1 MQFLRRYTCV
11 STIALAL
18 VVALIVGCN
27 SITGTQLNSSPT
39 ATLSSS
45 SIAFGSVVPGAS
57 SPIRAISLSNTGSG
71 SLKISDI
78 SINGANSSS
87 FKLSNNCPASLAPGA
102 SCTLG
107 VGFLPM
113 TSGSYTAT
121 VTVAANATPAIQT
134 ITLVG
139 TAAAVQVKVNPE
151 LVILSSDE
159 SAQLTATVNPV
170 VNQGVT
176 WSISPVGAGNISSSG
191 LYTAPKYVDS
201 LQTVIAT
208 ASSQADTTASS
219 STTITLVPSAN
230 IVVDPPMATLGSRQ
244 SLQFTATVTGLSDTS
259 VKWSAVLGTIT
270 PSGLYTAPANTG
282 GVTVTDTITAT
293 SVLDPTKSAAA
304 ALNVVP
310 SGLVGWWPLDE
321 GSGLVAHDLSGQGNN
336 GSWSGFPSS
345 AKGTYYSSGL
355 VGSFAGYF
363 DGSDDQVNIGTRPA
377 YQFTGPFTIS
387 AWVNTVSSG
396 TIVSMQDAGSNGY
409 NLAIN
414 YGAIRFCVYANATE
428 QCTGGGSYPLSQPTW
443 IYFTATFDGSNIS
456 VYANGALINSKPA
469 VAPTASTGPLV
480 LGLAQRGGYSDLAG
494 SLNDVRIYSRALS
507 VSQMMSI
514 YNTDVGPPNAPANLE
529 TYPGNGQMGLSWDS
543 PTQGASLTGY
553 LVNYR
558 EHNTA
563 TWITSSLPSTDVTSS
578 IVGGLKNDVSYDFEV
593 IGVNRAGEGVPSTIL
608 TATPTVEAP
617 AISVSVAPG
626 VTSAAP
632 GAKISFIAN
641 VTNALDTSVTWSALR
656 GTIGAGGVYTAP
668 QNTGNGTITD
678 TITATSVE
686 DPTKSANAVINV
698 ASDLVGWWPLNEGK
712 GAVAYDISGQ
722 GHNGTWSGSPYPASG
737 TYYSSPGL
745 TGSFAGYFDGTDN
758 QVNIG
763 TPSVYQFTGPFTIS
777 AWVDTI
783 ASGTILTMQDG
794 GSNGYTL
801 AINYGV
807 VGFCVYANT
816 KQQCVGG
823 GSYPSSVPA
832 WTYFTAVFDGSYI
845 SIYANGSLIAVNP
858 AVAPTASAGPLVL
871 GVAQRGGYSNFVGSM
886 NDIRIYSRALSA
898 GEISSMY
905 NVVVGT
911 PTAPTRLRTYPGNAE
926 VGLSWDTPTQGAIV
940 TDYTVNYRESG
951 MTQWMRFSHNP
962 SILNQQVV
970 TGLSNGTNYQFEIIP
985 VSSIGDGVPSNVV
998 TATPS
1003 VVASSDGGANS
1014 VAPQSGA
1021 SSSSA
1026 SYVVTSDDDEF
1037 VGPFS
1042 SWLNV
1047 KTDFGAVGDGVADDT
1062 IAFQYALNALQAPSS
1077 HASVLYIPAGT
1088 YKITSSL
1095 DYVSRNCST
1104 YCTGKSIIGE
1114 SPTNT
1119 ILEWQGAPSGSSLIT
1134 LDGINRMQFDRLTL
1148 DGQGA
1153 LITLVNET
1161 MHQGCCYDGSNEY
1174 TDDVFENAAIG
1185 IQAGDNSVG
1194 CCSAETKVDRDI
1206 FVNLTEAGISFEDWN
1221 ALDWYVR
1228 YSTFEH
1234 DRFGVTNV
1242 YGEGGAINLDHNF
1255 FAYNTVDSCWG
1266 NGASQSYTYNTSYRS
1281 GTFVAGSP
1289 YGNLTILLGN
1299 TVLSSQGTS
1308 ISMPGIGPMTLI
1320 SNTVEGSVIAA
1331 EGGQP
1336 VTFSNGTVATPNSY
1350 VTSFSNTYVSASPFS
1365 VQNATY
1371 AVGDISGDLTS
1382 INDAAV
1388 SPSSIN
1394 KTVPMMPGPLPN
1406 YNRTIYEVPQS
1417 SSGTAIQ
1424 QTINQAVAENN
1435 GNRPVVH
1442 IPWGQYSVSST
1453 ISIPSNSDVQIVGD
1467 NIQTILN
1474 WSGSSSSPVFALLPS
1489 SHATIRNLQINAGS
1503 ASAGILVQ
1511 GNDQPGD
1518 RIYTNFVA
1526 EGSSG
1531 TSHNLLVNGFDNTLV
1546 QMDDFGHGG
1555 QTDPNSISV
1564 LVVGGPR
1571 SEAGEATPGYTG
1583 LFMGS
1588 SCCNVGPSYRVENG
1602 ATLILTGFWYEQG
1615 GTNWLDLDNANGN
1628 FIGYE
1633 DNIAVDSWGTVQ
1645 RAVPAI
1651 SAVNFTGNLTIAD
1664 SLIQNSYVNLA
1675 GSTPANVLMLGDG
1688 FNSVVTSPVISKT
1701 NTNPNTQAATI
1712 YPAWLNGSV
1721 AYTAT
1726 DEVSSGTSRTGLLQS
1741 SLGQLSTYKDPPLV
1755 DLPTINEDVR
1765 LIDIVVNNAVNSY
1778 DFESS
1783 AANIFPANKL
1793 HQPVARSAMSF
1804 STNTAQPSSPWCK
1817 QIRTHNE
1824 GQYLWNGCQ

>member
-1 MQFLRRYTCV
+1 MQFVRRYKCV
-11 STIALAL
+11 STVALAL
-18 VVALIVGCN
+18 ILALIAGCN
-27 SITGTQLNSSPT
+27 SITGTQVGSSPT
-39 ATLSSS
+39 AALSSS
-45 SIAFGSVVPGAS
+45 SVTFGSVLPGAS
-57 SPIRAISLSNTGSG
+57 SPTQTITLSNNGSG
-71 SLKISDI
+71 SLKISNI
-78 SINGANSSS
+78 SLGGANPSS
-87 FKLSNNCPASLAPGA
+87 FKLSNNCSTSLAPGA
-102 SCTLG
+102 SCTIA
-107 VGFLPM
+107 VGFLPV
-113 TSGSYTAT
+113 TSGSYAAAVTITANT
-121 VTVAANATPAIQT
+121 TPVIQT

-139 TAAAVQVKVNPE
+139 TAFAVQVKINPE
-151 LVILSSDE
+151 VVILGSDE
-159 SAQLTATVNPV
+159 STQLTATVNPA

-176 WSISPVGAGNISSSG
+176 WSISPVGAGSITASG
-191 LYTAPKYVDS
+191 LYTAPESVDT

-208 ASSQADTTASS
+208 ASSQADTSASS
-219 STTITLVPSAN
+219 STTITLVPSTN
-230 IVVDPPMATLGSRQ
+230 VVFDLPTATLGSGQ
-244 SLQFTATVTGLSDTS
+244 SLQLTATVTGLSDTS
-259 VKWSAVLGTIT
+259 VTWSALLGTIT
-270 PSGLYTAPANTG
+270 SAGLYTAPANTG

-293 SVLDPTKSAAA
+293 SVQDPTKSAAA
-304 ALNVVP
+304 ALNIVP

-321 GSGLVAHDLSGQGNN
+321 GSGLVARDLSGQGNN
-336 GSWSGFPSS
+336 GSWSGIPSS

-355 VGSFAGYF
+355 IGSFAAYF
-363 DGSDDQVNIGTRPA
+363 DGSDDQVNIGTRRA
-377 YQFTGPFTIS
+377 YQLTGPFTVS
-387 AWVNTVSSG
+387 AWVNTVASG
-396 TIVSMQDAGSNGY
+396 TILSMQDGGSNGY

-414 YGAIRFCVYANATE
+414 YGAVRFCVYASTTE
-428 QCTGGGSYPLSQPTW
+428 QCAGGGSYPLAQPTW
-443 IYFTATFDGSNIS
+443 IYFTAIFDGSSIS

-469 VAPTASTGPLV
+469 IAPTASTGPLV
-480 LGLAQRGGYSDLAG
+480 LGLAQRGGYSNLAG

-507 VSQMMSI
+507 VSEMMSI

-529 TYPGNGQMGLSWDS
+529 TYPGNGQVGLSWDS

-563 TWITSSLPSTDVTSS
+563 TWITSSHPSSTATSS
-578 IVGGLKNDVSYDFEV
+578 IVTGLTNDVSYDFEV
-593 IGVNRAGEGVPSTIL
+593 IGVNGAGNGVPSTIL
-608 TATPTVEAP
+608 TATPTAEAP
-617 AISVSVAPG
+617 AISVNVAPG
-626 VTSAAP
+626 VTSTTP
-632 GAKISFIAN
+632 GANLNFVAT
-641 VTNALDTSVTWSALR
+641 VTNALDTSVSWSALR
-656 GTIGAGGVYTAP
+656 GTITAGGVYTAP
-668 QNTGNGTITD
+668 ANTGNGTITD
-678 TITATSVE
+678 TITATSVQ
-686 DPTKSANAVINV
+686 DPTKSATATINV

-722 GHNGTWSGSPYPASG
+722 GHNGAWTGSTDPASG
-737 TYYSSPGL
+737 TYYSSSGL
-745 TGSFAGYFDGTDN
+745 TGSFSGYFDGTNN

-777 AWVDTI
+777 AWVNTI

-794 GSNGYTL
+794 GNNGYTL

-807 VGFCVYANT
+807 IGFCIYANT

-845 SIYANGSLIAVNP
+845 SIYANGSLIAVNA

-871 GVAQRGGYSNFVGSM
+871 GVAQRGGYSNFIGSM
-886 NDIRIYSRALSA
+886 NDVRIYSRALSA

-905 NVVVGT
+905 NVVVG
-911 PTAPTRLRTYPGNAE
+911 PPNAPTKLQTYPGNGQ

-940 TDYTVNYRESG
+940 TDYTVNFRENG
-951 MTQWMRFSHNP
+951 TNQWLPFAHNP

-970 TGLSNGTNYQFEIIP
+970 TGLSNGTSYEFEVIP
-985 VSSIGDGVPSNVV
+985 VSSIGDGASSNTVA
-998 TATPS
+998 ATPNIDG
-1003 VVASSDGGANS
+1003 SSGGGATS
-1014 VAPQSGA
+1014 VTPQSGA

-1026 SYVVTSDDDEF
+1026 PSVVPSDDDEF

-1047 KTDFGAVGDGVADDT
+1047 KTDFGAMGDGVTDDT
-1062 IAFQYALNALQAPSS
+1062 MAFQYALNALEAPSS

-1095 DYVSRNCST
+1095 EYISRNCST
-1104 YCTGKSIIGE
+1104 YCSGKSIIGE

-1119 ILEWQGAPSGSSLIT
+1119 ILEWQGAPSGASLIT

-1148 DGQGA
+1148 NGQGA

-1206 FVNLTEAGISFEDWN
+1206 FVDLAEAGISFEDWN

-1242 YGEGGAINLDHNF
+1242 YGEGGAVHLDHNF

-1266 NGASQSYTYNTSYRS
+1266 NGASQSYTYNTSYHS
-1281 GTFVAGSP
+1281 GAFVEGSP
-1289 YGNLTILLGN
+1289 YGNLSILLGN
-1299 TVLSSQGTS
+1299 TVLNSQGTS
-1308 ISMPGIGPMTLI
+1308 ISMPGVGPMTLI
-1320 SNTVEGSVIAA
+1320 DNTVEGSVIAA

-1382 INDAAV
+1382 IKDAAV

-1394 KTVPMMPGPLPN
+1394 DTVPMMPGPLPN
-1406 YNRTIYEVPQS
+1406 YKRTIYEVPQS
-1417 SSGTAIQ
+1417 SSGAVIQ

-1531 TSHNLLVNGFDNTLV
+1531 ASHNLLVNGFDNTLV

-1555 QTDPNSISV
+1555 QTNPSSISV

-1571 SEAGEATPGYTG
+1571 SQAGEATPGYTG

-1602 ATLILTGFWYEQG
+1602 ATLVLTGFWYEQG
-1615 GTNWLDLDNANGN
+1615 GTSWLDLDNATGN

-1645 RAVPAI
+1645 GAVPAI

-1675 GSTPANVLMLGDG
+1675 GSTPANVLMLGDN
-1688 FNSVVTSPVISKT
+1688 FNSVVTSPVITKT

-1712 YPAWLNGSV
+1712 YPTWMNGSV
-1721 AYTAT
+1721 AYTAP
-1726 DEVSSGTSRTGLLQS
+1726 DEVSSGTSRTGLLQA
-1741 SLGQLSTYKDPPLV
+1741 SLGQLSSYKDPPLV
-1755 DLPTINEDVR
+1755 DLPSTNEDVR

-1783 AANIFPANKL
+1783 GPDVAPANQV
-1793 HQPVARSAMSF
+1793 HQSVGRSALSV
-1804 STNTAQPSSPWCK
+1804 STNIAQPSSPWCK
-1817 QIRTHNE
+1817 RIETHGQ